1 MASFTIREFE
11 KKYELYSKEL
21 MNISFGYTKSK
32 DDSFD
37 IVQNVFYKLFN
48 LKKDFINLEDE
59 KYFLIRLTINES
71 LDFIK
76 KNKRIVNVDEKTID
90 LIADEKNDKRLEKLA
105 ILVKSL
111 PEKYRRVI
119 ILYYYDN
126 LKIEDIVNVIKI
138 SKDAVKKRLERA
150 RLILKEKME
159 E

>member
-1 MASFTIREFE
+1 MDT
-11 KKYELYSKEL
+11 
-21 MNISFGYTKSK
+21 
-32 DDSFD
+32 
-37 IVQNVFYKLFN
+37 
-48 LKKDFINLEDE
+48 
-59 KYFLIRLTINES
+59 
-71 LDFIK
+71 
-76 KNKRIVNVDEKTID
+76 KNKRIVNVDEKAID
-90 LIADEKNDKRLEKLA
+90 LIADEKEDKRLEKLA

-138 SKDAVKKRLERA
+138 SKNAIKKRLERA

>member
-1 MASFTIREFE
+1 MF
-11 KKYELYSKEL
+11 
-21 MNISFGYTKSK
+21 
-32 DDSFD
+32 
-37 IVQNVFYKLFN
+37 
-48 LKKDFINLEDE
+48 FIN
-59 KYFLIRLTINES
+59 YLIRLTINES

-76 KNKRIVNVDEKTID
+76 KNKRIVNVDEKAID
-90 LIADEKNDKRLEKLA
+90 LIADEKEDKRLEKLA

-138 SKDAVKKRLERA
+138 SKDAIKKRLERA